1 MIRPQIEKLL
11 SFLQQLSAAVRADLL
26 DLPNGAGVVVQ
37 NEFHSKEVQLCQ
49 DGSTPKIFSVI
60 LGCSSSHQHSDLEL
74 RSTCKEDH
82 VNLHKGILTIV
93 ILKLSV
99 FFLCH
104 SL

>member
-11 SFLQQLSAAVRADLL
+11 SFLQQLSAAVRANLL

-82 VNLHKGILTIV
+82 VNLHKGI
-93 ILKLSV
+93 
-99 FFLCH
+99 
-104 SL
+104 